1 MKKIKPHW
9 QILGALVLATLVAL
23 LFRSIDPEAE
33 GGFIGGVVARGRGQC
48 WLRLLTC
55 NHNTH

>member
-23 LFRSIDPEAE
+23 LLRSIDAEAE
-33 GGFIGGVVARGRGQC
+33 GGLIGGFVGFCDFVG
-48 WLRLLTC
+48 
-55 NHNTH
+55 